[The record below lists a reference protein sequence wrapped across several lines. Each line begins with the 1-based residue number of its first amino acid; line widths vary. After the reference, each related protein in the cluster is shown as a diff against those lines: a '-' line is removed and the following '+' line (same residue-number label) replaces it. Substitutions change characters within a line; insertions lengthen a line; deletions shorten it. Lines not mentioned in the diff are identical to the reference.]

1 MENNYSEVEV
11 NLVYMH
17 FNLSVRQGIY
27 PLCVSQKY
35 KIKFLGGQILRDNET
50 LNGHGRSSSLLSLIT
65 EEGSLINLFH
75 CFDIPYLFLLK
86 EYKIDLSKF
95 N

>member
-11 NLVYMH
+11 NLVVHFYMH

-35 KIKFLGGQILRDNET
+35 KIRFLGGQILRDNET
-50 LNGHGRSSSLLSLIT
+50 LNSHGRSSSLLSLIT
-65 EEGSLINLFH
+65 EEGSFINLFH
-75 CFDIPYLFLLK
+75 CFGI
-86 EYKIDLSKF
+86 
-95 N
+95 